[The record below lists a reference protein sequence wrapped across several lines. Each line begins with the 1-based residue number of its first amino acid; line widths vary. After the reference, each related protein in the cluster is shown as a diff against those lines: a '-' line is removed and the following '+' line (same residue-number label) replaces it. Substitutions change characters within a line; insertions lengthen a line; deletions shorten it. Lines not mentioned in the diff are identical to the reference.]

1 VPQPQDARQPAPVPV
16 ATPRPAAPAKRPPEE
31 VNASVLERAR
41 VIAASTRHELL
52 GKVTTPDRCELQ
64 SLNNALM
71 DCFRELSS
79 VEAYSLLFELNL
91 RPFSMVAARVMRM
104 TSCRADLND
113 ILQESFL
120 AIYRYPTRFR
130 PDKPNAFRNWSYSI
144 IRNTVYRHLNQS
156 MRDGIPADMLADVL
170 EDKKTASPA
179 RATEDAETGAT
190 CSRVYALMLMLYAH
204 AYEHELKDR
213 ARLAL
218 DLVEV
223 QGMGYR
229 DAADVLGIKLENF
242 KMVVCRAR
250 KKIVQSMVRVLGT
263 RLP

>member
-1 VPQPQDARQPAPVPV
+1 VPQPQDARQPARAPLAAARPR
-16 ATPRPAAPAKRPPEE
+16 RPAEHVPE
-31 VNASVLERAR
+31 ATLARAR
-41 VIAASTRHELL
+41 EIAAATRHELL
-52 GKVTTPDRCELQ
+52 AEVVAREPCELQ
-64 SLNNALM
+64 GLNNALM
-71 DCFRELSS
+71 DCFRAQGS

-91 RPFSMVAARVMRM
+91 RPFSLVAARIMRM

-144 IRNTVYRHLNQS
+144 IRNTVYRHLS
-156 MRDGIPADMLADVL
+156 HSLRDGIPAELLADVL
-170 EDKKTASPA
+170 EDTRTRSPA
-179 RATEDAETGAT
+179 RATEEAESGAT
-190 CSRVYALMLMLYAH
+190 CSRVYALLLLLYMH
-204 AYEHELKDR
+204 AYEHELKPR
-213 ARLAL
+213 SRLAL

-229 DAADVLGIKLENF
+229 DAAEVLGIKLENF